1 MMCLQ
6 EVRTP
11 TTPVKKDGNQWYDVG
26 IIKGTSCLVSYYH
39 LPSENAGNGDVE
51 KRVSWSI
58 IHGPWRDKTGL
69 RGFMTKGDSN
79 QPAQLQR
86 LARKLK
92 FRS

>member
-1 MMCLQ
+1 MLCLQ

-51 KRVSWSI
+51 KRVSCLVVY
-58 IHGPWRDKTGL
+58 GPRRDKTCL
-69 RGFMTKGDSN
+69 RGF
-79 QPAQLQR
+79 
-86 LARKLK
+86 
-92 FRS
+92 